1 MPAKKKNSKS
11 PADRHA
17 PSEPAEPASTKK
29 SSGKKPRRTS
39 GALRKSIVDKGGH
52 LIKMLPPERL
62 LDPLLL
68 CPDREVYNLFEYP
81 RLQPG
86 TTDWTKTYNLLAT
99 VLRKGVF
106 VTEHGCI
113 IPHYRY
119 CTKGEGAG
127 AGQKAYQL
135 MGTVVYGFTPTG
147 QSPDGIT
154 LPDGWST
161 EMSEANRAAETNR
174 KLRLFNALDWDSTLE
189 ASHLCHIHQCMN
201 PLHIVYEPSWR
212 NKKRNYCGI
221 KGQCDCGQVPQCLRT
236 YTPSVQPWLNFQEQ
250 NVDRDVLEQLLF
262 QPLRARDLKFSLEQA
277 DWLQQR
283 EQKAD
288 KRNLRIA
295 NKKQRDAAAK
305 NQAYQSAK
313 KAARRLSN
321 SLAEAECARAN
332 LTSPEHRTLIAT
344 AAESA
349 MLKHL
354 SPDKFQ
360 GAIDEAS
367 DDSDFKVMHAPSVA
381 RKLN

>member
-1 MPAKKKNSKS
+1 M
-11 PADRHA
+11 
-17 PSEPAEPASTKK
+17 
-29 SSGKKPRRTS
+29 
-39 GALRKSIVDKGGH
+39 
-52 LIKMLPPERL
+52 
-62 LDPLLL
+62 
-68 CPDREVYNLFEYP
+68 
-81 RLQPG
+81 
-86 TTDWTKTYNLLAT
+86 
-99 VLRKGVF
+99 
-106 VTEHGCI
+106 
-113 IPHYRY
+113 
-119 CTKGEGAG
+119 
-127 AGQKAYQL
+127 
-135 MGTVVYGFTPTG
+135 
-147 QSPDGIT
+147 
-154 LPDGWST
+154 
-161 EMSEANRAAETNR
+161 
-174 KLRLFNALDWDSTLE
+174 
-189 ASHLCHIHQCMN
+189 
-201 PLHIVYEPSWR
+201 
-212 NKKRNYCGI
+212 
-221 KGQCDCGQVPQCLRT
+221 
-236 YTPSVQPWLNFQEQ
+236 
-250 NVDRDVLEQLLF
+250 DRDVLEQLLF
-262 QPLRARDLKFSLEQA
+262 QPLRARDLKFSFEQA